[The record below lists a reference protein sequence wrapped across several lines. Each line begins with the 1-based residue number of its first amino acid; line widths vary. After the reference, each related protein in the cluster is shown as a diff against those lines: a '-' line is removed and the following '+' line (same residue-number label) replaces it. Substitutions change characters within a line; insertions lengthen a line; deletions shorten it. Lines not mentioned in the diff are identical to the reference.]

1 VIKCFDRISQSD
13 PNFVYGLVYKGYVLT
28 KMKRYEEA
36 IECFDRALAIKPND
50 VDALKEKADIL
61 SNMMKYEK
69 AIECLL
75 KAVPLY
81 IIDYKIHNSINL
93 LIQLQA
99 QMIKYITDE

>member
-1 VIKCFDRISQSD
+1 
-13 PNFVYGLVYKGYVLT
+13 
-28 KMKRYEEA
+28 MKRYEEA

-93 LIQLQA
+93 LIQLQS